1 MKRCVIID
9 ISKKDN
15 IYLHMERKMKKNAKI
30 WAAIVAIVMIC
41 SMLSGCGMVAEDT
54 VKIEKGEAK
63 IIAHR
68 GLSGL
73 EVENTDAAFI
83 AAGERSYYGIESDVR
98 RTADGKFVMCHDA
111 DLERISGQKIDVES
125 STLEELQQI
134 PLLNKKGEKD
144 DSIHLTTL
152 ENYISIC
159 KEYDKQAILELKSS
173 FTKDEVG
180 SIIDIITALDYLD
193 RVTFISFD
201 YDNLLYVR
209 EYSADQ
215 SAMYLFS
222 KMSDETADMLIRD
235 RIDVAI
241 KITKLTKGLIERFH
255 EAGLNVNC
263 WTVDSKALAE
273 IYSEWGVDYITSNIL
288 E

>member
-1 MKRCVIID
+1 
-9 ISKKDN
+9 
-15 IYLHMERKMKKNAKI
+15 MKKI
-30 WAAIVAIVMIC
+30 IRIVVAMTVATMM
-41 SMLSGCGMVAEDT
+41 SLMLFGCATSTKET
-54 VKIEKGEAK
+54 LKIEKGEAK

-193 RVTFISFD
+193 RVTFISFN
-201 YDNLLYVR
+201 YDNLLFVR
-209 EYSADQ
+209 EFSPDQ

-241 KITKLTKGLIERFH
+241 KHTKLTKSDLNSFH
-255 EAGLNVNC
+255 EAGLKVNC
-263 WTVDSKALAE
+263 WTVDSKSTAE
-273 IYSEWGVDYITSNIL
+273 KYAKWGVDYITSNIL